1 MQDEGQG
8 ITRASIQQ
16 MRWAETFE
24 RQSQDENLLGKRLKR
39 DTGKLYDGF
48 IKEVAE
54 AKKE

>member
-39 DTGKLYDGF
+39 DTGKLYDDF

>member
-8 ITRASIQQ
+8 IIRASIQQ